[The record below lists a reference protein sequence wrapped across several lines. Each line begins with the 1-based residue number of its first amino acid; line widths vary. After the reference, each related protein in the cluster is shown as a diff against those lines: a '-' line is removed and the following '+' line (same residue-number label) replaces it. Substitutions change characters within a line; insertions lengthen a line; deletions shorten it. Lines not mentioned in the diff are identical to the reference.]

1 MRIFVIL
8 FSLILLLGNLCPA
21 QSTSLPKK
29 LAVLENNSSYDQFE
43 KAFDQFLRALSA
55 TPDEIRGFIALSSPP
70 YEIMPRYKL
79 IRKRMRQDE
88 KLGRRL
94 ETTHPGTRYR
104 GSWEETEF
112 WLLAKDAPSPYER
125 LTADYECPIITVRGD
140 KTVDETVTSITYSV
154 DYPTANWLDTP
165 YTFRWTVTN
174 GKIIS
179 GQGTTSITVK
189 RSRKEKKPITV
200 TIDVGGGDDEDQY
213 CLHNASTTTE
223 IGIVT
228 KPKEYF

>member
-1 MRIFVIL
+1 M
-8 FSLILLLGNLCPA
+8 
-21 QSTSLPKK
+21 PKK
-29 LAVLENNSSYDQFE
+29 LAVLEDSSSYDQFAA
-43 KAFDQFLRALSA
+43 AFDQFLLALSA
-55 TPDEIRGFIALSSPP
+55 SPDNVRGFIALSSSPG
-70 YEIMPRYKL
+70 EIMPRYKL

-88 KLGRRL
+88 KLSRRL

-112 WLLAKDAPSPYER
+112 WLLAKDAPSPYTR
-125 LTADYECPIITVRGD
+125 STADYDCPTLEVLGD
-140 KTVDETVTSITYSV
+140 TAVNESVTNITYSV
-154 DYPTANWLDTP
+154 RYPIANWLDTP

-174 GKIIS
+174 GKIIT
-179 GQGTTSITVK
+179 GQGTPSITVK
-189 RSRKEKKPITV
+189 RNRKEKNPVTV

-223 IGIVT
+223 IGIVI